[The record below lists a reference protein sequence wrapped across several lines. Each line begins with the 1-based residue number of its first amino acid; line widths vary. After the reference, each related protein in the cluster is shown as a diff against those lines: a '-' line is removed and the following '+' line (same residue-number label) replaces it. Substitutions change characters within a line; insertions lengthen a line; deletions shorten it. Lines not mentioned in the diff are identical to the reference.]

1 MLLISGLETLSLF
14 TSAEEQMSAFHVN
27 ISMIHRLSPLRGLG
41 LQFNFLAHFLLPD
54 KECILSNSTR
64 LLMNIIA

>member
-14 TSAEEQMSAFHVN
+14 TSTEEQMSAFHVN
-27 ISMIHRLSPLRGLG
+27 ISSMIHRLSPLRGLG

-54 KECILSNSTR
+54 KECILSYSTR
-64 LLMNIIA
+64 